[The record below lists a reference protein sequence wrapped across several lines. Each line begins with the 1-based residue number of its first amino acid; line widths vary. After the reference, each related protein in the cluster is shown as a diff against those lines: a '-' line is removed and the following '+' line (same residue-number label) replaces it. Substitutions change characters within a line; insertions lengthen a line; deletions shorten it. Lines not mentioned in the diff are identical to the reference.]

1 VAIELRRTVAALMED
16 FVHVQFTAFDTLV
29 RSGGC
34 DPELVS
40 GLDEG
45 PGERAQRRLAVKASA
60 ARLAHKAILWSRHWR
75 WFALHQPETGVV
87 VAILAA
93 ARQRYGGWLRVG
105 RAVTARDPVAVANLT
120 GRADIAHPER
130 RHRVALARRAVRAL
144 GVGRPETEW
153 ARLTWVNGPNQFSRH
168 QFSGNSERDC

>member
-1 VAIELRRTVAALMED
+1 MAALVKD
-16 FVHVQFTAFDTLV
+16 FVRVQIAAFDTAV

-60 ARLAHKAILWSRHWR
+60 ARLTHKAILWSRHWR

-87 VAILAA
+87 VAVLAA
-93 ARQRYGGWLRVG
+93 ARQRHGGWLRVG
-105 RAVTARDPVAVANLT
+105 RAVAARDPVAVANLT

-144 GVGRPETEW
+144 GVGRPKAERT
-153 ARLTWVNGPNQFSRH
+153 RLT
-168 QFSGNSERDC
+168 